1 MNALD
6 KTPHKI
12 ISAFFPAKRRFLREA
27 NFFYSNSNF
36 IFGCHDILRNLIL
49 YCSVLNVAYRVFE
62 YGWKINFKSVIVK
75 LNFIWTLL
83 KE

>member
-62 YGWKINFKSVIVK
+62 YGWKINFKNVIVK